1 MRSLRR
7 GFAAAAV
14 ADFRNISPKL
24 GPLLSRCPPPPPST
38 NFVKN
43 LEANKQPR
51 NYLRL
56 VDDPEL
62 PKLIQLYERVCRCSP
77 KTLNGSA
84 RLRRSELDGP
94 PKKSRVNYTKGT
106 MRPVKVNNFET
117 PKFDESQELSASKS
131 SELSSKHSI
140 KHIRFFEHYILK
152 KSGQKN
158 KTPMQT
164 TDSANL
170 EKTKIGS
177 SKSKNPKQTT
187 HKKNLEKV
195 KLVST
200 KSKPPKQTKNIKRLE
215 NNTNRR
221 INMSPKDKRQSFEQ
235 ADSADSADNFF
246 NNLKFKNVG
255 KSVLF
260 KKHIQRIK
268 SPSIDIVKDIVF
280 DDDDYSLISVEDTSL
295 NEEVLK
301 RISEPSY
308 GIDTLS
314 NMSTIS
320 WLPKRVSELVSP
332 VELHQ
337 FGPID
342 LEAYRDDFLSL
353 HSLEPDA
360 FRSPWT
366 KIPWPKPSEPRKRNV
381 KREDLKSL
389 SKKERIFAKKRH
401 KSSKAAFLP
410 VKRLKYHSIA
420 FEMWQRK
427 RKRSKKTVSSQTK
440 VVQKRCELCDFCRP
454 SSQPDEPF
462 MIEMKKRR
470 DREVLKQYY
479 LNMDKRN
486 QESGATTISDSKQ
499 SVKCSKPPADK
510 LNSCSNL
517 GKMRNQLEK
526 CLAILNLCGR
536 LVEVRLRLL
545 RCKTENRACRS
556 GVGTGPEPN

>member
-164 TDSANL
+164 TDN
-170 EKTKIGS
+170 
-177 SKSKNPKQTT
+177 
-187 HKKNLEKV
+187 
-195 KLVST
+195 
-200 KSKPPKQTKNIKRLE
+200 
-215 NNTNRR
+215 
-221 INMSPKDKRQSFEQ
+221 
-235 ADSADSADNFF
+235 
-246 NNLKFKNVG
+246 
-255 KSVLF
+255 
-260 KKHIQRIK
+260 
-268 SPSIDIVKDIVF
+268 IVKDIVF